1 MAQSIGRIGLVPLHY
16 FLWGYVKSIVY
27 AKKLATIDELR
38 MNIESETTALTIF
51 FIWDYAI

>member
-51 FIWDYAI
+51 FI